1 MKTKEIKRYK
11 KNPFIENMIIPI
23 SQKQVKLS
31 ILGKDEDILIN
42 ENTGE
47 IKGTHLITYK
57 QVDGENFVKLFTQ
70 NIALTFD
77 LNSSGIKAFNV
88 LLFTIQ
94 NTAITKDQVD
104 LDTFTLDM
112 FLTSNKDKKLNLS
125 LATFKRGLRQLEES
139 QIIART
145 LRRGRFFINPN
156 FCFNGNR
163 IAFTTLIEK
172 NEKIK

>member
-1 MKTKEIKRYK
+1 MKNKIVKRYE

-23 SQKQVKLS
+23 SQKQIKLS
-31 ILGKDEDILIN
+31 VLGRERNMLVNEDS
-42 ENTGE
+42 GE

-88 LLFTIQ
+88 LLFAIQ

-104 LDTFTLDM
+104 LDTLTLDM

-125 LATFKRGLRQLEES
+125 LATFKRGLRQLEET

-156 FCFNGNR
+156 FCFNGDR
-163 IAFTTLIEK
+163 IAFTTLIERK
-172 NEKIK
+172 K